1 MKTMIQIA
9 ILAVILTPVATYAD
23 PRVARPVKRPTG
35 LIMPA
40 PRPRP
45 TPVPKPTPG
54 PRPGPTP
61 KPTPTPT
68 PRPVHHKH
76 HHHHHH
82 PQVVYVAA
90 AASSWTRPVVQNVTY
105 NNTQPLPE
113 TPTGRALTTREFVQ
127 GRDSYAGQRVAVCGK
142 VTQSV
147 RGMGG
152 VDYLIL
158 DGVVRCEFPR
168 DIRGGNAQAATDQ
181 YVTVVGLA
189 TGGWHATASADL
201 VECACPF

>member
-9 ILAVILTPVATYAD
+9 ILAVILTPAATYAD

-40 PRPRP
+40 PEPHPKP
-45 TPVPKPTPG
+45 TPKPTPG

-61 KPTPTPT
+61 P

-76 HHHHHH
+76 HHHNHH

-90 AASSWTRPVVQNVTY
+90 AASSWTRPVVQNITY
-105 NNTQPLPE
+105 NTRSLPE
-113 TPTGRALTTREFVQ
+113 TSTGRALTTREFLQ
-127 GRDSYAGQRVAVCGK
+127 GRDSYRGQRVAVCGK

-152 VDYLIL
+152 VDYFIL
-158 DGVVRCEFPR
+158 DGVVRCEFPSGAR
-168 DIRGGNAQAATDQ
+168 VEANRYMTI
-181 YVTVVGLA
+181 VGTA

-201 VECACPF
+201 AECDRPF